1 MLSVN
6 IFSENEL
13 DPAYVESQAAI
24 PVEGAVSALAGIEEM
39 ETRIT
44 PSGANITIS
53 LAQSVDLKYA
63 FLELE
68 QKIKSI
74 SNTLP
79 DVFEVQVNKS
89 GTSMAS
95 DLFMRL
101 RVLGHEDIDYI
112 RNVTDADIVPYLENI
127 SGIASVRALGGREK
141 SIEVIVDPEKCE
153 ALNISNARISSLISQ
168 NLAERSFAGSVYE
181 GNKRYF
187 VNVTAEYLATED
199 LGNIVV
205 APGPIQLKD
214 IAEIRFGVKE
224 EESYSRTNGQETV
237 SCILSK
243 SPMENV
249 IDLSERVREE
259 IAELNANLAS
269 RGITIEVESDTAE
282 VMNENIDMIIDLAIS
297 GAILAIFVLY
307 LFLRRIRIVSIVA
320 FAIPISVF
328 SSFYFF
334 YLFGISINTLTL
346 TGIALAVGMLLD
358 NSVVVMENIYRLKGL
373 GVPDDEACVQGTEEV
388 WKSIVAAT
396 VTTITVFLPFLFAE
410 DYMIKLIGEHV
421 GVSIVATLTLS
432 LVVALLLVPMAMNA
446 ILKKQKG
453 MVNFNNLSI
462 HNRLIQM
469 YMAILKMALRR
480 PTRVILISLVVLF
493 VTVVLSTSLSLN
505 TLREVESDTFQ
516 VYIVHYFPLRLHP
529 R

>member
-1 MLSVN
+1 
-6 IFSENEL
+6 
-13 DPAYVESQAAI
+13 
-24 PVEGAVSALAGIEEM
+24 
-39 ETRIT
+39 
-44 PSGANITIS
+44 
-53 LAQSVDLKYA
+53 
-63 FLELE
+63 
-68 QKIKSI
+68 
-74 SNTLP
+74 
-79 DVFEVQVNKS
+79 
-89 GTSMAS
+89 
-95 DLFMRL
+95 
-101 RVLGHEDIDYI
+101 
-112 RNVTDADIVPYLENI
+112 
-127 SGIASVRALGGREK
+127 
-141 SIEVIVDPEKCE
+141 
-153 ALNISNARISSLISQ
+153 
-168 NLAERSFAGSVYE
+168 
-181 GNKRYF
+181 
-187 VNVTAEYLATED
+187 
-199 LGNIVV
+199 
-205 APGPIQLKD
+205 
-214 IAEIRFGVKE
+214 
-224 EESYSRTNGQETV
+224 
-237 SCILSK
+237 
-243 SPMENV
+243 
-249 IDLSERVREE
+249 
-259 IAELNANLAS
+259 
-269 RGITIEVESDTAE
+269 
-282 VMNENIDMIIDLAIS
+282 MIIDLAIS

-516 VYIVHYFPLRLHP
+516 VYVTSPSGYTLDKTDECIRLFEAELKEIP
-529 R
+529 EVEEFTAEVFAEDASITIKLKEDYEVTGVEMDTLAEEAWKIDGVIGSRMTGGGFGGCTVSLVKDEAIDEFKEKVGKAYTEKTGLKADFYIAEIGDGAKKI